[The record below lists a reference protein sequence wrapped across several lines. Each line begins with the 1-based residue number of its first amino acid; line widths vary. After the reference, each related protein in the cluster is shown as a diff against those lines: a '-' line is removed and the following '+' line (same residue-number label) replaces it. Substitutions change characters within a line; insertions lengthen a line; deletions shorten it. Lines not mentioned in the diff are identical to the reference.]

1 MQKFSNEPHAFHVNN
16 CLYILYLA
24 CNVLLLWI
32 HVSNMFNIKYI
43 LVESNI
49 STENSQLPNYKH
61 NNESEVGD
69 TQKIHT
75 ITPEMDKI
83 MIHFN
88 RNGRSKNNQ
97 INMLRKYNY
106 WRLYSVFS
114 SSLSFGMINMMMM
127 LFTTMSIKSHHRC

>member
-24 CNVLLLWI
+24 CNVLMLWI

-61 NNESEVGD
+61 NSESEVGD
-69 TQKIHT
+69 TQKNTH
-75 ITPEMDKI
+75 D
-83 MIHFN
+83 HAG
-88 RNGRSKNNQ
+88 NG
-97 INMLRKYNY
+97 
-106 WRLYSVFS
+106 
-114 SSLSFGMINMMMM
+114 
-127 LFTTMSIKSHHRC
+127 